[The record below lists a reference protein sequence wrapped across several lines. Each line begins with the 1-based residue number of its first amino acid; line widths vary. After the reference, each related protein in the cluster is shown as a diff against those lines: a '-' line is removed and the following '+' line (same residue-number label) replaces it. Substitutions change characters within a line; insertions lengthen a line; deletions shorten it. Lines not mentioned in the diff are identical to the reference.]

1 MASAQTTDSDIEDT
15 SQFNPDDWIGL
26 GKGRNVPAPN
36 DFPTVPRFPQTSVLK
51 QNMLHFTSWSCRC
64 TSEVNADI
72 FQLIS
77 DISDGLIPGP
87 DKNCL
92 SAGA

>member
-36 DFPTVPRFPQTSVLK
+36 DFPTVLDI
-51 QNMLHFTSWSCRC
+51 SCRD
-64 TSEVNADI
+64 SPRR
-72 FQLIS
+72 QY
-77 DISDGLIPGP
+77 
-87 DKNCL
+87 
-92 SAGA
+92 